1 MITYKAK
8 TASGEIINSALT
20 PFAFPAGEAHIKR
33 EDRRGLE
40 PIEIA
45 ILQPSPDSIHDD
57 LFHLAMWNDYIR
69 MENSNFAPEERT
81 KRVVLI
87 PYFPGARADR
97 GQPFGLG
104 VYATFIRDLELD
116 QIVIFDPH
124 SGMTGDTLHAA
135 ADKLSFVYP
144 HDVLAKYTSYAGII
158 APDKGAVRR
167 AQGVADSLGIPLY
180 TAEKTRNFET
190 GKLSGYELLDMP
202 SDRKSKH
209 LTERFLVVDDICDG
223 GGTFV
228 LLADAFR
235 KLRPEGA
242 LDLYVSHGV
251 FSGNAFDNLHTGY
264 DMVATTNSYD
274 PLRPLP
280 VRFHRMDV
288 VRHMLKEI
296 NV

>member
-8 TASGEIINSALT
+8 TQSGEIINSAVT

-33 EDRRGLE
+33 EDRRALE
-40 PIEIA
+40 PVEIA
-45 ILQPSPDSIHDD
+45 ILQPSTNSIHDD
-57 LFHLAMWNDYIR
+57 LFHLAMWSNYILW
-69 MENSNFAPEERT
+69 ENADRYPEGPS
-81 KRVVLI
+81 KRVALI

-97 GQPFGLG
+97 GRPFGLG
-104 VYATFIRDLELD
+104 VYADFIHSLELD
-116 QIVIFDPH
+116 QIVVFDPH
-124 SGMTGDTLHAA
+124 SGMTGDALHAA
-135 ADKLSFVYP
+135 ADRLSFVYP
-144 HDVLAKYTSYAGII
+144 HDVLSASTEYAGII
-158 APDKGAVRR
+158 APDKGAVAR
-167 AQGVADSLGIPLY
+167 AGAVADKMGIPLY
-180 TAEKTRNFET
+180 TAEKTRDFET

-235 KLRPEGA
+235 KLRPEGE

-280 VRFHRMDV
+280 YRFHRMDV
-288 VRHMLKEI
+288 IRHLMGAI
-296 NV
+296 DV

>member
-33 EDRRGLE
+33 EDRRALE
-40 PIEIA
+40 PVEIA
-45 ILQPSPDSIHDD
+45 VLQPSAASLHDD
-57 LFHLAMWNDYIR
+57 LFHLAMWNDYLL
-69 MENSNFAPEERT
+69 MENADSPPEGPS

-124 SGMTGDTLHAA
+124 SGMTGDTLHTA

-144 HDVLAKYTSYAGII
+144 HDVLARQTAYAGII

-167 AQGVADSLGIPLY
+167 AQAVADKMGIPLY

-190 GKLSGYELLDMP
+190 GKLSGYALDMP
-202 SDRKSKH
+202 SDSVSKH

-223 GGTFV
+223 GGTFM
-228 LLADAFR
+228 LLSDAFR
-235 KLRPEGA
+235 KLRPQGG

-251 FSGNAFDNLHTGY
+251 FSGKAFDNLKSGY
-264 DMVATTNSYD
+264 DMIATTNSYD

-280 VRFHRMDV
+280 SRFHRMDV
-288 VRHMLKEI
+288 TRRMFKEI
-296 NV
+296 I